1 MKRAGVDRFA
11 HVESVEAA
19 FQFCGGFTGE
29 GECQHVACVGS
40 VSGNSVSDSTG
51 EHGGLARPCSGHD
64 GERRVRAGDG
74 IYLLRVEPEEE
85 VFTSHR
91 RDATVPP
98 MPYPQKKLNPDE
110 TVALDS
116 HPHWWFLVE
125 PLASLVG
132 AVLLGL
138 IVLTQTDSGSNL
150 RKLLQWVDIAL
161 LVGTA
166 AWLLGRYLRWSTIHF
181 VITSQRLIYR
191 EGLLARS
198 GIEIP
203 LERVNNVNFTQGFL
217 ERILGA
223 GNLLIES
230 GGEDG
235 QQRFTDIRHPEDVQN
250 LIHTQMEKVA
260 QRRGGYSQA
269 QSAGSVDVA
278 DQLERLEG
286 LLERG
291 SITEE
296 EFEQQKRRLLD

>member
-1 MKRAGVDRFA
+1 MA
-11 HVESVEAA
+11 
-19 FQFCGGFTGE
+19 
-29 GECQHVACVGS
+29 
-40 VSGNSVSDSTG
+40 
-51 EHGGLARPCSGHD
+51 
-64 GERRVRAGDG
+64 
-74 IYLLRVEPEEE
+74 
-85 VFTSHR
+85 
-91 RDATVPP
+91 
-98 MPYPQKKLNPDE
+98 YPQKKLNPDE

-132 AVLLGL
+132 AVLLG
-138 IVLTQTDSGSNL
+138 IVVLAKTDAGSNL
-150 RKLLQWVDIAL
+150 RKVSQWIDIVL
-161 LVGTA
+161 LVGTSG
-166 AWLLGRYLRWSTIHF
+166 WLLGRYLRWSTIHF

-203 LERVNNVNFTQGFL
+203 LERVNNVNFTQGFV

-250 LIHTQMEKVA
+250 LIHTQMERVA
-260 QRRGGYSQA
+260 QRRGGYSQPTA
-269 QSAGSVDVA
+269 SVDVA

-291 SITEE
+291 SITDE
-296 EFEQQKRRLLD
+296 EFEQQKRRLLG

>member
-1 MKRAGVDRFA
+1 MA
-11 HVESVEAA
+11 
-19 FQFCGGFTGE
+19 
-29 GECQHVACVGS
+29 
-40 VSGNSVSDSTG
+40 
-51 EHGGLARPCSGHD
+51 
-64 GERRVRAGDG
+64 
-74 IYLLRVEPEEE
+74 
-85 VFTSHR
+85 
-91 RDATVPP
+91 
-98 MPYPQKKLNPDE
+98 YPQKKLNPDE

-138 IVLTQTDSGSNL
+138 VVLAKTDAGSNV
-150 RKLLQWVDIAL
+150 RKVSQWIDIVL
-161 LVGTA
+161 LVGTSV
-166 AWLLGRYLRWSTIHF
+166 WLLGRYLRWSTIHF

-203 LERVNNVNFTQGFL
+203 LERVNNVNFTQGFV

-250 LIHTQMEKVA
+250 LIHTQMERVA
-260 QRRGGYSQA
+260 QRRGGYSQPTT
-269 QSAGSVDVA
+269 SVDVA

-291 SITEE
+291 SITDE
-296 EFEQQKRRLLD
+296 EFEQQKRRLLG

>member
-1 MKRAGVDRFA
+1 
-11 HVESVEAA
+11 
-19 FQFCGGFTGE
+19 
-29 GECQHVACVGS
+29 
-40 VSGNSVSDSTG
+40 
-51 EHGGLARPCSGHD
+51 
-64 GERRVRAGDG
+64 
-74 IYLLRVEPEEE
+74 
-85 VFTSHR
+85 
-91 RDATVPP
+91 

-125 PLASLVG
+125 PLAALVG
-132 AVLLGL
+132 SILLGL
-138 IVLTQTDSGSNL
+138 VVLAETDSGSNW
-150 RKLLQWVDIAL
+150 RKVFQWVDILL
-161 LVGTA
+161 LVVTG
-166 AWLLGRYLRWSTIHF
+166 AWMLGRYLRWSTIHF

-191 EGLLARS
+191 EGLLSRS

-203 LERVNNVNFTQGFL
+203 LERVNNVNFSQGFV
-217 ERILGA
+217 ERLLGA

-260 QRRGGYSQA
+260 QRRSGYVQTA
-269 QSAGSVDVA
+269 APAGVDVA

-296 EFEQQKRRLLD
+296 EFEQQKRRLLG